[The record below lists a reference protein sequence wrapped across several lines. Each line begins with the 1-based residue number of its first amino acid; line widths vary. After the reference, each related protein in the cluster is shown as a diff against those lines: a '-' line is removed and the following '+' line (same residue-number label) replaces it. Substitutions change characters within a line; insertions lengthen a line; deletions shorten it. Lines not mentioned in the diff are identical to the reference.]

1 MDFGE
6 RKTVSLRGSKKSAP
20 KSRAEVLAEARA
32 RRQKREETERPVLA
46 ATAVQK
52 RTRGFLQRRRLGR
65 TLRAALT
72 AAIDAGDAASTVE
85 VRLTLLFKVDAWR
98 DGDEV
103 AAEHALARLLADP
116 PAPPSVESDA
126 WRLRCAR
133 LLPIACAAA
142 GAGGAAATALLVRL
156 CGAEGGSMHR
166 TVLTDAATPLFRALA
181 RRLAA
186 DDTDDISGL
195 VALGRA
201 AAGADD
207 ARPDPQRLA
216 SFVETLRPPFLLSR
230 PPARRAALAALL
242 TGWRLEARS
251 RLLEALAP
259 SLGAWSRAHQID
271 LAGGAHEAAAM
282 VLESLEVLL
291 DGGGLDWRAGG
302 WAGGRPRL
310 TTEAELGAVMDTQ
323 LEQWSRQLGLNAA
336 DALLLLLRN
345 KWDAAAAAAAAE
357 PAATDGVSHQQPRP
371 TLPSDAH
378 VEGRKHRGLLH
389 PQHRPCRVRRAP
401 LLPPEHARWHHHNG
415 LPRRHQ
421 RTAGECAGEGV
432 A

>member
-1 MDFGE
+1 MFDDD
-6 RKTVSLRGSKKSAP
+6 RKKVSLRGSKQSAP
-20 KSRAEVLAEARA
+20 KSRAEVLAERA
-32 RRQKREETERPVLA
+32 RRQRLSERPA
-46 ATAVQK
+46 DAQPRPK
-52 RTRGFLQRRRLGR
+52 GTRGFLQRRRLGR
-65 TLRAALT
+65 TLRAAL
-72 AAIDAGDAASTVE
+72 AAAVDAGDVVE

-98 DGDEV
+98 AGDE
-103 AAEHALARLLADP
+103 ALAERALARLLADP

-166 TVLTDAATPLFRALA
+166 TVLCDAAAPLFRALA

-186 DDTDDISGL
+186 DDTEDISGL

-207 ARPDPQRLA
+207 PRPDPQRLA
-216 SFVETLRPPFLLSR
+216 SFVETLQPPFLLSR

-310 TTEAELGAVMDTQ
+310 TTEAELGAVMDAQ
-323 LEQWSRQLGLNAA
+323 LEQWSRQLGL
-336 DALLLLLRN
+336 
-345 KWDAAAAAAAAE
+345 K
-357 PAATDGVSHQQPRP
+357 PP
-371 TLPSDAH
+371 TRSSSF
-378 VEGRKHRGLLH
+378 
-389 PQHRPCRVRRAP
+389 
-401 LLPPEHARWHHHNG
+401 
-415 LPRRHQ
+415 
-421 RTAGECAGEGV
+421 
-432 A
+432 